1 MFKRFENNSEDS
13 ELTGLWGGSMVT
25 STALHRTFS
34 TPSTH
39 TRQLRT
45 AGISAP
51 GIWCLTLLIL
61 LFICLLFWDK
71 SLYHCGCPRTC
82 YIDQAV
88 LELTETLL
96 PLALSARIKGV
107 CHHTQADFLLWLL
120 RALYSFLLG
129 FLCIEKIDIGYL
141 LGSWNILSFK
151 HTKNMNIFLIVSN
164 MCERR
169 PLGHFGKRLL
179 GHSGLS
185 SPSPQCCRQNQSC
198 IQAR

>member
-1 MFKRFENNSEDS
+1 
-13 ELTGLWGGSMVT
+13 
-25 STALHRTFS
+25 
-34 TPSTH
+34 
-39 TRQLRT
+39 
-45 AGISAP
+45 
-51 GIWCLTLLIL
+51 LIL

-129 FLCIEKIDIGYL
+129 FLCIALAVLELAMYTTRLALNSQRSTCLCLWVYRLKACVTMPHLLNLFLKRKRWGLEK
-141 LGSWNILSFK
+141 WLS
-151 HTKNMNIFLIVSN
+151 
-164 MCERR
+164 
-169 PLGHFGKRLL
+169 G
-179 GHSGLS
+179 
-185 SPSPQCCRQNQSC
+185 
-198 IQAR
+198 